1 MIFAKEGKKR
11 PCILRWLGASE
22 EDSTPG
28 MSEQSTI
35 PTQMMTGPI
44 ILRVANIAHS
54 LRECN
59 KLPTGHKP
67 REEKGGETSEEGMI
81 IIPGNCS
88 TYSVAKTRDT
98 QQGRAKSRSRS
109 RKR

>member
-1 MIFAKEGKKR
+1 
-11 PCILRWLGASE
+11 
-22 EDSTPG
+22 

-44 ILRVANIAHS
+44 ILRVANTTHS
-54 LRECN
+54 LWECN

-67 REEKGGETSEEGMI
+67 REAEEGETLEEGMVI
-81 IIPGNCS
+81 SPRNCFA
-88 TYSVAKTRDT
+88 YSVVKTRDT
-98 QQGRAKSRSRS
+98 PQGHAKSRSRS